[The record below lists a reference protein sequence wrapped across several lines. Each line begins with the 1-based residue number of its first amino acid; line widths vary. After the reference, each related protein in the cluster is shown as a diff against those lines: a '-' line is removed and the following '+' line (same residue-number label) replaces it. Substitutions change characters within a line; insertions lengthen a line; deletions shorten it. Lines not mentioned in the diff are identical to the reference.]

1 MAMAIAN
8 LITESELSPEYV
20 VSTQFDPRGVIG
32 VVTPCTNP
40 IVTPMCNAMFA
51 LKGRNSIIKLEEM
64 PFRNVLVAD
73 ERLALQGFRKI

>member
-51 LKGRNSIIKLEEM
+51 LKGRNSIIIAPHPRAKKCA
-64 PFRNVLVAD
+64 RSS
-73 ERLALQGFRKI
+73 RLCL